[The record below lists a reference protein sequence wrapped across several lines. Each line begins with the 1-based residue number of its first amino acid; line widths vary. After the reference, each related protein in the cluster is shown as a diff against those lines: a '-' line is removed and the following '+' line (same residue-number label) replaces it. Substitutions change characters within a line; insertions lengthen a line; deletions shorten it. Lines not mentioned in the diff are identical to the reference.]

1 MTELSSE
8 YRKAHVGNLFYH
20 IHKEGAIVTACEY
33 TTADG
38 IKIPSHVDGVP
49 VMGISECAFADKPFK
64 NIELPDTIEY
74 IGRQAFKNCSQIKNI
89 KLPENL
95 QTIDDRAFMYCSNLT
110 SIIIPGKAKLGFSA
124 FFGCTNLS
132 KVIIKDG
139 VKCIPERCF
148 CTSKIDK
155 ITIPDSVEEIYKS
168 AFSFSGNEIVRCTKG
183 SVAETMAVENYLRI
197 EYKVNS
203 KINQFFNQET
213 TEEKNG
219 RE

>member
-1 MTELSSE
+1 MLILKTVSINNIE
-8 YRKAHVGNLFYH
+8 YNV
-20 IHKEGAIVTACEY
+20 Y
-33 TTADG
+33 TNRAVISNTKNSNDDN
-38 IKIPSHVDGVP
+38 IIIPSHVNDVP

-74 IGRQAFKNCSQIKNI
+74 IGHQAFKNCSQIKNI

-95 QTIDDRAFMYCSNLT
+95 QTIGDRAFMYCSNLT
-110 SIIIPGKAKLGFSA
+110 SITIPGKAKLGFAA

-132 KVIIKDG
+132 KVNIKDG

-155 ITIPDSVEEIYKS
+155 ITIPDSVEEIYRS

-183 SVAETMAVENYLRI
+183 SVAETMAVENHLRI

-203 KINQFFNQET
+203 KINQFFNQKT
-213 TEEKNG
+213 TEEKNE